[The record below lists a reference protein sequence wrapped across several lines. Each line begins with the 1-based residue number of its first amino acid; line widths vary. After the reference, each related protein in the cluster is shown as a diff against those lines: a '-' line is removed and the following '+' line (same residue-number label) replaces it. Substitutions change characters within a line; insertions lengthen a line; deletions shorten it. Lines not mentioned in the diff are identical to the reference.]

1 MKLSQFISSIDSIK
15 EFTIQLPNGT
25 FVPPHFHVTEMG
37 LLTKNFIDCGN
48 VVREEKVITFQLTAK
63 QTTCLAQDHCGIP
76 ADKMEPKVGS
86 WKPKETSCCTTDS
99 GCC

>member
-1 MKLSQFISSIDSIK
+1 MMSDLVIDFDDHLKHGRVYLVEIEVEYQDAQTIGK
-15 EFTIQLPNGT
+15 FGIEFQNG
-25 FVPPHFHVTEMG
+25 
-37 LLTKNFIDCGN
+37 I
-48 VVREEKVITFQLTAK
+48 FQLTPK